1 MDGELFTLQVSFVS
15 FVVGTTST
23 GAWIISTMNGH
34 ALEGLLVWL
43 ITALVTLA
51 LSRHFYNKYSYRLR
65 KRK

>member
-1 MDGELFTLQVSFVS
+1 MDGELFTLQISFVS

-23 GAWIISTMNGH
+23 GAWII
-34 ALEGLLVWL
+34 VWL
-43 ITALVTLA
+43 LTALVTLA